1 MDDNINR
8 QKTILRVKSELKKNN
23 FSFQVSFL
31 KNQILKSN
39 LKINE
44 TGLLVESYST
54 WENKREMENNIFF
67 QR

>member
-1 MDDNINR
+1 M
-8 QKTILRVKSELKKNN
+8 KSELKKNN

-54 WENKREMENNIFF
+54 SENKRKMENNIFF